1 VRHHSLPAQS
11 TMDRI
16 TILNRLAQ
24 VRRHVAEADRHIARQ
39 RDVIAQRER
48 DGHDTSAAKKLL
60 DRFEE
65 LYRMHVDGRDRLEK
79 ELVEPSK

>member
-1 VRHHSLPAQS
+1 
-11 TMDRI
+11 MDRI

-24 VRRHVAEADRHIARQ
+24 ARRHVAEAERHIARQ

-48 DGHDTSAAKKLL
+48 DGHDTAAAKKLL
-60 DRFEE
+60 DQFEE
-65 LYRMHVDGRDRLEK
+65 LCRRHVEGRNRLEK